1 MSRNFSKKQ
10 RAELKRLNGLAWER
24 ELATALDELFAQFG
38 KWRCETIS
46 EFDLSDKLHE
56 FHDHTARD
64 LYKRYA
70 YGDNFFAVP
79 AAIAR
84 GIIRESEVSAA
95 LLEKLDSTTRQLQ
108 EDIEQ

>member
-1 MSRNFSKKQ
+1 MSRDFSKKQ

-38 KWRCETIS
+38 KWRSETIS

-70 YGDNFFAVP
+70 FGDNFFAVP
-79 AAIAR
+79 GAIAR